1 MESEDSSDE
10 RNSNAAKRK
19 HAKRKHAKRKKVPTY
34 YRRKEEMDRLEEE
47 RKQLEL
53 QVQELAKR
61 ADVLRPREA
70 LQRRQQTNKMLREML
85 HAQRRVFAG
94 ASSIMSHHFREKSA
108 GPFDT
113 PTKLSKDPVKRK
125 LALMEMRAQRLSCA
139 YEFMMEMLRYMD
151 VTLDYCE
158 QRKFVAVNGD
168 ICSERFEIV
177 PLPEARSVK
186 RVFDTVEAF
195 VANMEISMSEV
206 DGDITI
212 RENDEP
218 QFSRIQPVAQH
229 RFVTTIANIVQM
241 DTNNAAVAEYRPA
254 GPENDEIG
262 FSINDPID
270 EDELYP
276 YKPATRVR
284 QDVTVIISVSQH
296 SDKDGKPLIVFSRW
310 WSLRL
315 RKSHIHVPK
324 FVAERIRNGLES
336 VSASMLAAAERADIG
351 Q

>member
-10 RNSNAAKRK
+10 RNSNA
-19 HAKRKHAKRKKVPTY
+19 AKRKHAKRKKVPTY

-139 YEFMMEMLRYMD
+139 YEFMMEM
-151 VTLDYCE
+151 
-158 QRKFVAVNGD
+158 
-168 ICSERFEIV
+168 
-177 PLPEARSVK
+177 
-186 RVFDTVEAF
+186 
-195 VANMEISMSEV
+195 
-206 DGDITI
+206 
-212 RENDEP
+212 
-218 QFSRIQPVAQH
+218 
-229 RFVTTIANIVQM
+229 
-241 DTNNAAVAEYRPA
+241 
-254 GPENDEIG
+254 
-262 FSINDPID
+262 
-270 EDELYP
+270 
-276 YKPATRVR
+276 
-284 QDVTVIISVSQH
+284 H

>member
-1 MESEDSSDE
+1 MESEDSSNE
-10 RNSNAAKRK
+10 RNSNA
-19 HAKRKHAKRKKVPTY
+19 AKRKHAKRKKVPTY

-113 PTKLSKDPVKRK
+113 PTKLSKDP
-125 LALMEMRAQRLSCA
+125 
-139 YEFMMEMLRYMD
+139 
-151 VTLDYCE
+151 
-158 QRKFVAVNGD
+158 
-168 ICSERFEIV
+168 
-177 PLPEARSVK
+177 
-186 RVFDTVEAF
+186 
-195 VANMEISMSEV
+195 
-206 DGDITI
+206 
-212 RENDEP
+212 
-218 QFSRIQPVAQH
+218 
-229 RFVTTIANIVQM
+229 
-241 DTNNAAVAEYRPA
+241 
-254 GPENDEIG
+254 
-262 FSINDPID
+262 
-270 EDELYP
+270 
-276 YKPATRVR
+276 
-284 QDVTVIISVSQH
+284 H